1 MYSWN
6 TECIVSFISRAIGV
20 NVGFNDTFAH
30 DVQLWKK
37 EFSVSSNVCVT
48 LPAVNATFYFFHY
61 SPALTVLSF
70 VFPTLITVHQN
81 TKANF

>member
-1 MYSWN
+1 M
-6 TECIVSFISRAIGV
+6 
-20 NVGFNDTFAH
+20 GFNDTFAH
-30 DVQLWKK
+30 DVQLGKK

-48 LPAVNATFYFFHY
+48 LPAVNDTFLFFFHY